1 MKDPVISHAKHFS
14 DADSKG
20 KPKQKPCPA
29 AKDRKLSLEGAI
41 LLVKVFRN
49 LLQGKG
55 IFVFFLY
62 MALQRLWHREVGG
75 GDPVRCCI
83 GENTRSVPG
92 RTREKLG
99 RLRLEVSLG

>member
-29 AKDRKLSLEGAI
+29 AKDRKLPLEGAI

-55 IFVFFLY
+55 IFVFF
-62 MALQRLWHREVGG
+62 
-75 GDPVRCCI
+75 CI
-83 GENTRSVPG
+83 WPCNTYG
-92 RTREKLG
+92 TGKLG
-99 RLRLEVSLG
+99 EVIPCAAA

>member
-55 IFVFFLY
+55 IFVFFFVYDLATP
-62 MALQRLWHREVGG
+62 MAQGSW
-75 GDPVRCCI
+75 
-83 GENTRSVPG
+83 G
-92 RTREKLG
+92 R
-99 RLRLEVSLG
+99 

>member
-29 AKDRKLSLEGAI
+29 AKDRKLSLEGGDFI
-41 LLVKVFRN
+41 GEGVRN

-55 IFVFFLY
+55 IFVFF
-62 MALQRLWHREVGG
+62 
-75 GDPVRCCI
+75 CI
-83 GENTRSVPG
+83 
-92 RTREKLG
+92 
-99 RLRLEVSLG
+99 

>member
-29 AKDRKLSLEGAI
+29 AKDRKLPLEGAI

-55 IFVFFLY
+55 IFVFFFVYGLATP
-62 MALQRLWHREVGG
+62 MAQGSW
-75 GDPVRCCI
+75 
-83 GENTRSVPG
+83 G
-92 RTREKLG
+92 R
-99 RLRLEVSLG
+99 

>member
-29 AKDRKLSLEGAI
+29 AKDRKLPLEGAL

-55 IFVFFLY
+55 IFVFF
-62 MALQRLWHREVGG
+62 
-75 GDPVRCCI
+75 CI
-83 GENTRSVPG
+83 WPCNAYGTG
-92 RTREKLG
+92 KLG
-99 RLRLEVSLG
+99 EVIPYAAA

>member
-20 KPKQKPCPA
+20 KPKQKPCPV
-29 AKDRKLSLEGAI
+29 AKDRKVSLEGGDFIGEGVSQPVAG
-41 LLVKVFRN
+41 
-49 LLQGKG
+49 QGD
-55 IFVFFLY
+55 FCVFLY
-62 MALQRLWHREVGG
+62 MTVQRLWHREVGG
-75 GDPVRCCI
+75 GDPVRRCI

>member
-55 IFVFFLY
+55 IFVYDLATP
-62 MALQRLWHREVGG
+62 MAQGSW
-75 GDPVRCCI
+75 
-83 GENTRSVPG
+83 G
-92 RTREKLG
+92 R
-99 RLRLEVSLG
+99 